1 MRVQW
6 DIFVNMKRNKMRMS
20 GFHFKWFFG
29 LGFLVAAVF
38 FFGSRGEAKMLS
50 EEEKLM
56 LKVDSILAD
65 MTLEEKVYQLF
76 IITPEALTGSK
87 TVTAAG
93 EATRK
98 SMEEYPV
105 GGLIYFA
112 QNLKN
117 PAQTTKMLQG
127 VMEFSYELE
136 GLPLFTCIDEEGGR
150 VARIGNNAAFGVDKI
165 GCMQNVKDVKE
176 AYAAGETI
184 GAYLSKLG
192 FNLDFAPDADV
203 LTNEDN
209 VVIGDRSFG
218 KDPDRVTELAV
229 AVSDGLHGQN
239 VLSTFKHFPGHGAT
253 LADTHKGFAY
263 TDKTYQEL
271 LKSELK
277 PFMAAG
283 EKGVDVVMAAHIS
296 VPKVTGDDTPCTLSK
311 KMITNV
317 LRNELGYE
325 GIIVTDALNMGA
337 ITQKYD
343 SAQASVMALDAGVDM
358 LLMPQDF
365 KQAAQGI
372 LKAVKE
378 GEISEERIDESLRRI
393 IKAKLLWKDH

>member
-1 MRVQW
+1 MRVG
-6 DIFVNMKRNKMRMS
+6 R
-20 GFHFKWFFG
+20 FHFKYFLG
-29 LGFLVAAVF
+29 LGVLAAAVF
-38 FFGSRGEAKMLS
+38 FFGNRGEAKTLS

-56 LKVDSILAD
+56 QEVESILAD

-76 IITPEALTGSK
+76 IITPEALTGDK
-87 TVTAAG
+87 VVTAAG
-93 EATRK
+93 ETTKR
-98 SMEEYPV
+98 SMEKYPV

-117 PAQTTKMLQG
+117 PEQTTKMLQE
-127 VMEFSYELE
+127 VMEFSYEVE

-150 VARIGNNAAFGVDKI
+150 VARIGNNAAFGVDKV
-165 GCMQNVKDVKE
+165 GCMKDVKDVKE

-184 GAYLSKLG
+184 GAYLSGLG

-203 LTNEDN
+203 LTNKDN
-209 VVIGDRSFG
+209 AVIGDRSFG
-218 KDPDRVTELAV
+218 KDPDRVTELAA
-229 AVSDGLHGQN
+229 AVSDGLHSQN
-239 VLSTFKHFPGHGAT
+239 VLSAFKHFPGHGAT
-253 LADTHKGFAY
+253 LADTHEGFAY
-263 TDKTYQEL
+263 TDKTYKEL

-311 KMITNV
+311 KMITDV
-317 LRNELGYE
+317 LRNDLGYE
-325 GIIVTDALNMGA
+325 GIIVTDSLSMGA

-343 SAQASVMALDAGVDM
+343 SEQASVMALDAGVDM

-365 KQAAQGI
+365 EQAAQGI
-372 LKAVKE
+372 LKAVKR

-393 IKAKLLWKDH
+393 IKAKLLWQGH

>member
-1 MRVQW
+1 MGR
-6 DIFVNMKRNKMRMS
+6 
-20 GFHFKWFFG
+20 FHLKWF
-29 LGFLVAAVF
+29 LGFGVLVAAVF
-38 FFGSRGEAKMLS
+38 VFGNRGEAKTLS

-56 LKVDSILAD
+56 QEVDSILAD

-93 EATRK
+93 DTTRK
-98 SMEEYPV
+98 SMEKYPV

-117 PAQTTKMLQG
+117 PVQTTKMLQG
-127 VMEFSYELE
+127 VMELSYEVE
-136 GLPLFTCIDEEGGR
+136 GQPLFICIDEEGGR
-150 VARIGNNAAFGVDKI
+150 VARIGNNASFGVDKVE
-165 GCMQNVKDVKE
+165 CMQDVKDVKE

-192 FNLDFAPDADV
+192 FNLDFAPDADI
-203 LTNEDN
+203 LTNKDN
-209 VVIGDRSFG
+209 TVIGDRSFG
-218 KDPDRVTELAV
+218 KNPDKVTELAG
-229 AVSDGLHGQN
+229 AVSDGLHSQN

-253 LADTHKGFAY
+253 LADTHEGFAY
-263 TDKTYQEL
+263 TDKTYEEL

-277 PFMAAG
+277 PFIAAG

-311 KMITNV
+311 KMITDV
-317 LRNELGYE
+317 LRNDLGYE
-325 GIIVTDALNMGA
+325 GIIVTDALSMGA

-372 LKAVKE
+372 FKAVKR

-393 IKAKLLWKDH
+393 IKAKLLWKYYMMPGE

>member
-1 MRVQW
+1 MKKNKLRVG
-6 DIFVNMKRNKMRMS
+6 R
-20 GFHFKWFFG
+20 FHFKYFLGLGVLAAAVLFFG
-29 LGFLVAAVF
+29 N
-38 FFGSRGEAKMLS
+38 RGEAKTLS

-56 LKVDSILAD
+56 QEVESILAD

-93 EATRK
+93 ETTRK
-98 SMEEYPV
+98 SLEKYPV

-112 QNLKN
+112 KNLKN
-117 PAQTTKMLQG
+117 PEQTTKMLQG
-127 VMEFSYELE
+127 VMEFSYEVE

-150 VARIGNNAAFGVDKI
+150 VARIGSNAAFGVDRI
-165 GCMQNVKDVKE
+165 GCMRNVKDVDE
-176 AYAAGETI
+176 AYAAGATI

-203 LTNEDN
+203 LTNKDN
-209 VVIGDRSFG
+209 SVIGDRSFG
-218 KDPDRVTELAV
+218 EDPDRVTELAA
-229 AVSDGLHGQN
+229 AVSDGLHSQK

-253 LADTHKGFAY
+253 LADTHEGFAY
-263 TDKTYQEL
+263 TDKTYEEL
-271 LKSELK
+271 LKSEWK

-283 EKGVDVVMAAHIS
+283 EKGVDVVMVAHIS

-311 KMITNV
+311 KMITDV
-317 LRNELGYE
+317 LRNDLGYE

-365 KQAAQGI
+365 KQAVQGI

-378 GEISEERIDESLRRI
+378 GEISEERIDEALRRI
-393 IKAKLLWKDH
+393 IKAKLSNEQMIQ

>member
-1 MRVQW
+1 MRLG
-6 DIFVNMKRNKMRMS
+6 
-20 GFHFKWFFG
+20 GFRFKWL
-29 LGFLVAAVF
+29 LGFGFLAAAVF
-38 FFGSRGEAKMLS
+38 FFGNRGEAKTLP

-56 LKVDSILAD
+56 QEVDGILAD

-76 IITPEALTGSK
+76 IVTPETLTGVK

-98 SMEEYPV
+98 SIEKYPV

-117 PAQTTKMLQG
+117 PEQTAKMLQRT
-127 VMEFSYELE
+127 MEYAYEVE
-136 GLPLFTCIDEEGGR
+136 GLPFFTCVDEEGGR
-150 VARIGNNAAFGVDKI
+150 VARIGSNAAFGVEKI
-165 GCMQNVKDVKE
+165 GCMRDVKDVEE
-176 AYAAGETI
+176 AYEAGETI

-203 LTNEDN
+203 LTNKGN
-209 VVIGDRSFG
+209 TVIGDRSFG
-218 KDPDRVTELAV
+218 KDPDRVTELA
-229 AVSDGLHGQN
+229 AAFSDGLHSQN

-263 TDKTYQEL
+263 TDKTYGEL
-271 LKSELK
+271 LKCEWK

-283 EKGVDVVMAAHIS
+283 EKGVDIVMAAHVS
-296 VPKVTGDDTPCTLSK
+296 VPKVTGDDTPCTLSR
-311 KMITNV
+311 KMITDV
-317 LRNELGYE
+317 LRNDLGYD
-325 GIIVTDALNMGA
+325 GIIITDALSMGA

-365 KQAAQGI
+365 KQATQGI
-372 LKAVKE
+372 LKAVKR
-378 GEISEERIDESLRRI
+378 GEISEERIDESLRRV
-393 IKAKLLWKDH
+393 IKVKLLWKEN